1 MSEPH
6 QDCSWLIL
14 LISSILGSRDDE
26 QICQDTRDVLGAHS
40 RAPYKVGLLHGPLAS
55 GSI

>member
-1 MSEPH
+1 MSKPH

-14 LISSILGSRDDE
+14 LISSISGSRDDE
-26 QICQDTRDVLGAHS
+26 QICQETRDVLVAHS